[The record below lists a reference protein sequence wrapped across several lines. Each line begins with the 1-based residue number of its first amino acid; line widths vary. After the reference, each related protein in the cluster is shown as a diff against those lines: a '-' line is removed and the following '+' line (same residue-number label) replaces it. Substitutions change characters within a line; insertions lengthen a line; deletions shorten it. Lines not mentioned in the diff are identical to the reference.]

1 MDEISVG
8 SSYQS
13 QDSYTKIFGVSS
25 SNIIDSVAVSWPN
38 GSSDKYFNIQVNQ
51 HITINQDQGISCQYD
66 ECGIC
71 GGDGTETYYDCDG
84 NCLSDT
90 DDDGICDGLDDCP
103 NVYNPYQHD
112 RDQDGLA
119 DACEDSDDDGDGLAD
134 CWDYWYLDG
143 IAMTEEELLSAIQ
156 AGTCEDFTLDNNIQ
170 PSTINLPVSYTHLT
184 LPTNREV

>member
-1 MDEISVG
+1 
-8 SSYQS
+8 
-13 QDSYTKIFGVSS
+13 
-25 SNIIDSVAVSWPN
+25 
-38 GSSDKYFNIQVNQ
+38 
-51 HITINQDQGISCQYD
+51 
-66 ECGIC
+66 
-71 GGDGTETYYDCDG
+71 
-84 NCLSDT
+84 
-90 DDDGICDGLDDCP
+90 DGLDDCP

-170 PSTINLPVSYTHLT
+170 PSTINLLSSYPNPFNPSTTISFSISNPGLINIDIYDLNGFKIKNLNRDFYTSGTHRLHWVPQSHISSGIYFVSLKTTNELITHKILY
-184 LPTNREV
+184 LK